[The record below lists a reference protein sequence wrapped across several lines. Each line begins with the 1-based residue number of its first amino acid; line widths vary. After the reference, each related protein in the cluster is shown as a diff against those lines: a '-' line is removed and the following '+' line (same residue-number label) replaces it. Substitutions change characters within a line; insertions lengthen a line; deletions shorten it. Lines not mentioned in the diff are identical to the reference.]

1 MNAPRIFFYL
11 VPLTIISNL
20 MMANYKWP
28 KHVVDTFLN
37 IRNIVVFFDCYFM
50 HISLL
55 MFQITSVIRY
65 GVHVYM
71 KLV

>member
-1 MNAPRIFFYL
+1 
-11 VPLTIISNL
+11 

-37 IRNIVVFFDCYFM
+37 ITNIVVFFDCYFM